1 MDEKKTEVSIKVS
14 APYDADSCEGV
25 LAICS
30 WIKEAV
36 CKCGIEIKS
45 EEYSFRCSFK
55 AGDIS
60 YDCYSV
66 DEFKKHAFG
75 QKIIVYTCYLVVYH
89 DNDKIYFGI
98 SDKAWREDNICV
110 SCNDKLLLLDLKT
123 FLLKEKSILSDQSE
137 GHISINA
144 VNSSVVVGRDNTV
157 NATITETCP
166 KDNKPSFWTE
176 ILQGIVQNI
185 VWVIVIAIIA
195 LIFAVFGESI
205 PDWLR

>member
-1 MDEKKTEVSIKVS
+1 MLYV
-14 APYDADSCEGV
+14 
-25 LAICS
+25 
-30 WIKEAV
+30 
-36 CKCGIEIKS
+36 
-45 EEYSFRCSFK
+45 
-55 AGDIS
+55 
-60 YDCYSV
+60 DCI
-66 DEFKKHAFG
+66 A
-75 QKIIVYTCYLVVYH
+75 
-89 DNDKIYFGI
+89 
-98 SDKAWREDNICV
+98 KAWREDNIYV

>member
-98 SDKAWREDNICV
+98 SDKAWREDNIYV

-144 VNSSVVVGRDNTV
+144 VNSIDL
-157 NATITETCP
+157 A
-166 KDNKPSFWTE
+166 
-176 ILQGIVQNI
+176 ILQNHILQKIPHLINHSFRMRNLCFFPKLKQPRIKLIAQFHFNRNGEMLIVN
-185 VWVIVIAIIA
+185 
-195 LIFAVFGESI
+195 L
-205 PDWLR
+205 